1 MEQITTFVRQIL
13 ITAIFFSIIIIIVP
27 DEKYKKYIKFFCS
40 AFLAVM
46 LISPIKSLLDAE
58 SFVYNSSSYEVSTKQ
73 EYEDIQGKVVQK
85 QYISNLK
92 NEIKDDLA
100 KYDIDI
106 SRVTIA
112 LKEDMSVNSVT
123 IDAYISNSANINNLR
138 AQISK
143 KLNVEQS
150 NIKFNNGE

>member
-1 MEQITTFVRQIL
+1 MDQITTFVRQIL

-46 LISPIKSLLDAE
+46 LIAPIKSLLDAD
-58 SFVYNSSSYEVSTKQ
+58 SFVYNSSVYEVSTKQ
-73 EYEDIQGKVVQK
+73 EYEDIQDKVVQK
-85 QYISNLK
+85 QYITNLK

-106 SRVTIA
+106 SCVEIT
-112 LKEDMSVNSVT
+112 LKDNMSVNSVT
-123 IDAYISNSANINNLR
+123 IDAYIAGSANINNLR

>member
-46 LISPIKSLLDAE
+46 LISPIKSLLDAD
-58 SFVYNSSSYEVSTKQ
+58 SFIYNSSSYEVSTKQ
-73 EYEDIQGKVVQK
+73 EYEDIQDKVVQK
-85 QYISNLK
+85 QYISSLK

-106 SRVTIA
+106 SSVEIA
-112 LKEDMSVNSVT
+112 LKDNMSVNSVT
-123 IDAYISNSANINNLR
+123 INAYIAGSANINNLR

>member
-13 ITAIFFSIIIIIVP
+13 ITSIFFSIIIIIVP

-40 AFLAVM
+40 AFLVVM
-46 LISPIKSLLDAE
+46 LISPIKSLLDAD
-58 SFVYNSSSYEVSTKQ
+58 SYIYNASTYEVSTKE
-73 EYEDIQGKVVQK
+73 EYEDIQKIVVQK
-85 QYISNLK
+85 QYIINLK

-100 KYDIDI
+100 KYDVNI
-106 SRVTIA
+106 SQAEIV
-112 LKEDMSVNSVT
+112 LNDDMSVNSVT
-123 IDAYISNSANINNLR
+123 IDAYIAGNANINNLR

>member
-1 MEQITTFVRQIL
+1 MEQITSFVRQIL

-73 EYEDIQGKVVQK
+73 EYEDIQDKVVQK
-85 QYISNLK
+85 QYISSLQ

-106 SRVTIA
+106 SCVEIA
-112 LKEDMSVNSVT
+112 LKDNMSVNSVT
-123 IDAYISNSANINNLR
+123 INAYIAGSANINNLR